1 MNPNPIAR
9 ALSTFLKYKVKSL
22 LIGGQACILYGAA
35 EFSRDVDLAVMVSP
49 ANMARIKKAL
59 EELAAENIFVPDL
72 SAEALV
78 RGHACHFRFPKG
90 DPKGLRIDI
99 IAKMRGVA
107 SFPVLWRNR
116 REVQLTGIGKIAVM
130 GLEDLVRSKKTQ
142 RDKDWPMIRR
152 LVESDIYNAAPD
164 PSEDRIRFWLA
175 ECRTPELLIS
185 LVARFPQTA
194 QSMLKRRSLLQ
205 AAFLG
210 KEEEL
215 QKELH
220 DEEDLEREWDRNYW
234 MPLRKELENWRRAR
248 VQRNR

>member
-1 MNPNPIAR
+1 MSPNPIAR

-220 DEEDLEREWDRNYW
+220 DEEDLERERDRNYW

-248 VQRNR
+248 VPKNR